1 MKGEDERSAGERREK
16 KQWKAGNLI
25 DVLVRP

>member
-1 MKGEDERSAGERREK
+1 MKGEDEGVLGKGEK

-25 DVLVRP
+25 AVLVRP